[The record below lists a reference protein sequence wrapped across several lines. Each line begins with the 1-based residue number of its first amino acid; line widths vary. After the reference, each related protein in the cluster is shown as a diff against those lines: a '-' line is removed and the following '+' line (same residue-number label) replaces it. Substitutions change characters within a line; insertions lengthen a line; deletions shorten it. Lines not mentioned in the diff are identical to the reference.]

1 LRGFTFDA
9 GALIAL
15 ERRTAF
21 MLGILAEGL
30 AGTVEVVIPRT
41 VIAQVWRG
49 TARQANINPL
59 IKTGRGR
66 AAPVSIDELTDERA
80 KEIGIRIGETS
91 HPGIVDVHVAVV
103 AGERGHAVVT
113 SDDDDI
119 ARVDPDLVI
128 VHV

>member
-1 LRGFTFDA
+1 MRGFTFDA

-49 TARQANINPL
+49 TARQANINRL
-59 IKTGRGR
+59 LKAARGR
-66 AAPVSIDELTDERA
+66 AAPVTVDELTDERA

-91 HPGIVDVHVAVV
+91 HPDIVDVHVAVV
-103 AGERGHAVVT
+103 AGERGHAVLT

-128 VHV
+128 VRV